1 MTPAIK
7 AMAKIP
13 SPKREVA
20 TWSGSQKPLKIGLT
34 VMDEMGIVEEII
46 IKKTEKGTTNE
57 PKTVILNFR

>member
-1 MTPAIK
+1 
-7 AMAKIP
+7 MAKIP
-13 SPKREVA
+13 SPNKAVA
-20 TWSGSQKPLKIGLT
+20 TCSGSQKALKIGLT